1 MYIIKVYKEL
11 KIWWQIRKVA
21 KTEEVALKEN
31 GFRVDWIGRI
41 YTVIN
46 LPEEVAT
53 APISQEGYVLMK
65 LREHDKFLL
74 ELNEDGTISIN
85 RVSGFCFLIEKIPSD
100 DPAPLRRIPA
110 KFEIKEDAIK
120 SSLGLGHSYSRLR
133 CTFDVNRQDKPII
146 QSIALVDY
154 CLHLY
159 SNQRL
164 RYNWYLLIF

>member
-74 ELNEDGTISIN
+74 ELGIADY
-85 RVSGFCFLIEKIPSD
+85 VSPEFEKINNTDSFLLVLSPDREYFKLWPFIVS
-100 DPAPLRRIPA
+100 IV
-110 KFEIKEDAIK
+110 K
-120 SSLGLGHSYSRLR
+120 
-133 CTFDVNRQDKPII
+133 TFG
-146 QSIALVDY
+146 
-154 CLHLY
+154 
-159 SNQRL
+159 
-164 RYNWYLLIF
+164 LIFIFRILYLILDHNQEKIIELWNKMMILIF

>member
-1 MYIIKVYKEL
+1 MYISKLYKEL

-21 KTEEVALKEN
+21 KSEEIALQEK

-74 ELNEDGTISIN
+74 ELGIADYVSPEFEKISN
-85 RVSGFCFLIEKIPSD
+85 TDSFLLVLSADREYFKLWPFLISVLKTTGFILLLRLLYLLFSHNQEKI
-100 DPAPLRRIPA
+100 I
-110 KFEIKEDAIK
+110 
-120 SSLGLGHSYSRLR
+120 
-133 CTFDVNRQDKPII
+133 
-146 QSIALVDY
+146 
-154 CLHLY
+154 
-159 SNQRL
+159 
-164 RYNWYLLIF
+164 

>member
-21 KTEEVALKEN
+21 KTEEVALKEK

-74 ELNEDGTISIN
+74 ELGIADY
-85 RVSGFCFLIEKIPSD
+85 VSPEFEKINNTDSFLLVLSPDREYFKLWPFLVSTLKTTGFVLL
-100 DPAPLRRIPA
+100 LRVI
-110 KFEIKEDAIK
+110 
-120 SSLGLGHSYSRLR
+120 
-133 CTFDVNRQDKPII
+133 
-146 QSIALVDY
+146 
-154 CLHLY
+154 
-159 SNQRL
+159 
-164 RYNWYLLIF
+164 YLLFTHNQEKIIELWNKLMILIF